1 MEHTIKARE
10 EGQPSGIYEKA
21 RLRFAHAE
29 TIVAFSCLLGLFLDG
44 SEFER
49 IQKELPLRLPPRPPR
64 GRNWKASKVA
74 PFIGNYMLVL
84 HSCSDDAPSKYHVQV
99 LHNEHPIQMP
109 VRHVFFKIGIHGSSD
124 SLWTSIG
131 L

>member
-44 SEFER
+44 SE
-49 IQKELPLRLPPRPPR
+49 
-64 GRNWKASKVA
+64 GTAAAATSKTST
-74 PFIGNYMLVL
+74 GKKLE
-84 HSCSDDAPSKYHVQV
+84 SK
-99 LHNEHPIQMP
+99 
-109 VRHVFFKIGIHGSSD
+109 
-124 SLWTSIG
+124 
-131 L
+131 